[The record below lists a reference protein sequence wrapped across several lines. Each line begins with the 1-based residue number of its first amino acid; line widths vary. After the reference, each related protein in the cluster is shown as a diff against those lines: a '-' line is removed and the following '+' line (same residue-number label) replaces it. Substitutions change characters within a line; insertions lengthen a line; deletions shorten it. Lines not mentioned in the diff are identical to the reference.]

1 MKIKILLTA
10 CLVVLGLSVQA
21 KDYKYQ
27 TFNGDLTKTRI
38 YTLDNGLKVYLSV
51 NKEKPRIQTYI
62 AVRTGSKRKRQVW
75 HIIWSI

>member
-51 NKEKPRIQTYI
+51 NKPISPYAQ
-62 AVRTGSKRKRQVW
+62 VQRTTLRKRQVW